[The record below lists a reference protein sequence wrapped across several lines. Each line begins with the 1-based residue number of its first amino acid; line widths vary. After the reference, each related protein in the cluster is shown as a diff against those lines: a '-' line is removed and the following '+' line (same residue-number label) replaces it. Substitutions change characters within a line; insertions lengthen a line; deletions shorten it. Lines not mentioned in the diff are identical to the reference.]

1 MILVSACLLG
11 VNCRYDGGNCAER
24 YDLTALSRKELLI
37 PVCPEQLGGM
47 PTPRI
52 PCHIVEGDGDAV
64 IAGKAH
70 VIDQSGMD
78 VTEAFLRGAHEV
90 LKIARY
96 LGIQKALL
104 KELSPSCGATG
115 IKRNNHI
122 VPGRGVTAAVLAMN
136 GIIVVSSDQIWLIND
151 D

>member
-11 VNCRYDGGNCAER
+11 VNCRYDGGNCAGE
-24 YDLTALSRKELLI
+24 YDVTTLSRKELLI

-47 PTPRI
+47 PTPRM

-64 IAGKAH
+64 IAGNAR

-78 VTEAFLRGAHEV
+78 VTEAFVRGAHEV
-90 LKIARY
+90 LKIARF

-104 KELSPSCGATG
+104 KELSPSCGAAR
-115 IKRNNHI
+115 IKRCSHI
-122 VPGRGVTAAVLAMN
+122 VPGRGVTAALLAMN
-136 GIIVVSSDQIWLIND
+136 GILVVSSEQIFLIND
-151 D
+151 N